1 MVAPASVGIR
11 GVAIALA
18 AVSSA
23 RAFSFNIDTKSPK
36 SCEDFT
42 VSWSDA
48 QAPFYLLLTP
58 PFGVPRNFSLDDGQT
73 SFTTQLPIA
82 KSKKF
87 VATMVDS
94 TGKGVSSDVL
104 TAGDSSSSC
113 DTDDPKTGFEF
124 ELNSALQQ
132 CRPYVFSG
140 YGEASKPVTAY
151 GIIPLG
157 DFITL
162 HPNDN
167 ADYYEWTANAAEG
180 TSIIFAM
187 VDSQGR
193 QGGASDTKLVGAS
206 DDSSCLN
213 DSSPTTTATATASSG
228 SDSGNKVSIGAIAGT
243 VLGALVFLAAVVT
256 LGLFWLR
263 KRGGDRQPWEQ
274 KRRQS
279 LAVLEVDPPSY
290 DRHQGEFMPPGGQYD
305 ADPFVVPPPV
315 TYQPRDSAV
324 LSDSDHAAAQ
334 ARSRTMSMNSGALSS
349 STSKG
354 MQTPTTSRYA
364 HSRFIL
370 HTDVEDV
377 EPMPDAEGI
386 IELPP
391 QYTERR
397 RRPSDANANSSTDL
411 LGRNEKD
418 GSYEMN
424 TPSTAGGSGWP
435 APDGHGH
442 H

>member
-1 MVAPASVGIR
+1 MFGRLSLR

-18 AVSSA
+18 VAASA
-23 RAFSFNIDTKSPK
+23 RAFSFNVDTKSPK

-48 QAPFYLLLTP
+48 RSPYYLLLTP
-58 PFGVPRNFSLDDGQT
+58 PFGVPRNYSLEAGQS
-73 SFTTQLPIA
+73 SFTTTLPFG

-87 VATMVDS
+87 VATMIDS
-94 TGKGVSSDVL
+94 NGQGVSSDIL
-104 TAGDSSSSC
+104 TAGESSSSC
-113 DTDDPKTGFEF
+113 NTDEPNTEYQF

-140 YGEASKPVTAY
+140 YNTANKPVTIY

-157 DFITL
+157 DLIVLQTDSS
-162 HPNDN
+162 DN
-167 ADYYEWTANAAEG
+167 WYQWTANVAEG
-180 TSIIFAM
+180 TSIIFLM
-187 VDSQGR
+187 VDYSGKS
-193 QGGASDTKLVGAS
+193 GGASDTKLVGAS

-213 DSSPTTTATATASSG
+213 DSSPTTTATPSASSDN
-228 SDSGNKVSIGAIAGT
+228 DSGSHISIGAIAGT
-243 VLGALVFLAAVVT
+243 VLGCLVFLAVVVT
-256 LGLFWLR
+256 LGLFYLR
-263 KRGGDRQPWEQ
+263 KRAGDRQPWEPK

-290 DRHQGEFMPPGGQYD
+290 DRHQGEFMPSGGQYD
-305 ADPFVVPPPV
+305 ADPFIVPPPV
-315 TYQPRDSAV
+315 TYQPPSSASA
-324 LSDSDHAAAQ
+324 SDTDHAAA
-334 ARSRTMSMNSGALSS
+334 AAAHSRTLSMNSGALSS

-354 MQTPTTSRYA
+354 GQTPTTSRYA

-377 EPMPDAEGI
+377 EPAPDADGV

-397 RRPSDANANSSTDL
+397 RRPSDAHANSSTDL

-435 APDGHGH
+435 APDPHP
-442 H
+442 